1 MVQNAS
7 TMSSKMLRGHIQ
19 KEFGCSSDEIAP
31 YKSLIKSLALEIMTK
46 AAATE
51 EKDEVEDE
59 QEELSQESEEESE
72 DEGLVESRPVTVVKK
87 KAKKSKAKSTAAKQ
101 KPASSTTGLSSKSI
115 SKAKK
120 VLKEASIRIPPN
132 IYKKNKTL
140 VELES
145 ALEALLEKHGLSF
158 NSSKKIIRKV
168 KKRLEIERDMD
179 GIDMSNVIHGSKR
192 QRRGTRSSQDD
203 DFVTTFKEMDDYE
216 NEKVTSASVRKNANV
231 LDSDSD

>member
-1 MVQNAS
+1 MVQNAE
-7 TMSSKMLRGHIQ
+7 TLSSKMLRGHIQ
-19 KEFGCSSDEIAP
+19 KDIGCSSDEIAP

-51 EKDEVEDE
+51 EKEEAEDE

-72 DEGLVESRPVTVVKK
+72 DEGLVETRPVKVKK
-87 KAKKSKAKSTAAKQ
+87 KAKKSKAKSTATKQ
-101 KPASSTTGLSSKSI
+101 KPASVTTGLSSKSI

-145 ALEALLEKHGLSF
+145 ALEALLEKHGLSI

-203 DFVTTFKEMDDYE
+203 DFVTTFKEMDDSE
-216 NEKVTSASVRKNANV
+216 NEKVISASVRKNANV